1 MIFYYFLGGAKDPP
15 VLLVHWVGCLSILAK
30 QWLIVCIK
38 YNLNVMLPMGE
49 VIGILLVGIRLIGI
63 LSLGL

>member
-1 MIFYYFLGGAKDPP
+1 MIFYYFQGGTTDPHI
-15 VLLVHWVGCLSILAK
+15 LLEQWVGCLSILAK

-38 YNLNVMLPMGE
+38 YNLNVILHWRGE

-63 LSLGL
+63 